1 MRLPILIAALA
12 FGLPAAALAEDFS
25 QYSQLFIS
33 PMGEPF
39 RAKDGQPYPS
49 ALWFAAA
56 DANHD
61 GVISRAEF
69 RADAMR
75 FFKALDVNGDGRLTD
90 AEVQR
95 YEYQVAPEVVLAAV
109 DNTND
114 RQLTDQ
120 KGDPVQ
126 RTLAKVRQGASFYG
140 VLDSPEPV
148 RAADGDFN
156 MKVTQDEW
164 MAAADRRF
172 GLLRPESKD
181 GISFADLPQTP
192 FQTQYDKAHPKR

>member
-1 MRLPILIAALA
+1 MRLPILLAALV
-12 FGLPAAALAEDFS
+12 FGLPAATFAEDFS

-39 RAKDGQPYPS
+39 RAKDGEAYPS
-49 ALWFAAA
+49 AVWFAGA

-61 GVISRAEF
+61 GVISRTEF
-69 RADAMR
+69 RADALR

-114 RQLTDQ
+114 QQLTDS

-148 RAADGDFN
+148 RAADADFN

-164 MAAADRRF
+164 LAAADRRF
-172 GLLRPESKD
+172 GLLRPDGKD
-181 GISFADLPQTP
+181 GISFADLPKTP
-192 FQTQYDKAHPKR
+192 FQAGYEKLHPKR